1 MLKNNIEKYIDILE
15 SLPKNELKSP
25 DGSEIS
31 DVGEIH
37 RIYFGDESELSK
49 EEKQHR
55 QITDENE
62 KKKLVF
68 LSNLTSDKLY
78 LLYNAFDLGKS
89 YYAGKDSLESDI
101 RAFGG
106 EEKLI
111 QENLEIIKNRFTK
124 ETGIDQLTGKIDR
137 LVIDSLN
144 GYIERFMWSV

>member
-1 MLKNNIEKYIDILE
+1 MLKNNIEKNIYILK
-15 SLPKNELKSP
+15 SMPKNEMTSP
-25 DGSEIS
+25 
-31 DVGEIH
+31 
-37 RIYFGDESELSK
+37 
-49 EEKQHR
+49 
-55 QITDENE
+55 DENE

-68 LSNLTSDKLY
+68 LSNLTSDELY